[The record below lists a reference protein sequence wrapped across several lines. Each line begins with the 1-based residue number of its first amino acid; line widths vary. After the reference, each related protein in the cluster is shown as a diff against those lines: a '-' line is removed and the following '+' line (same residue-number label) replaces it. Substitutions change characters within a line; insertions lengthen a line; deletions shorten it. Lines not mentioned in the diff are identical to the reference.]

1 MIEKHVLVL
10 DLETTGL
17 DPKSDKI
24 IEIGAVLHTPKGKQ
38 AEFNQLVNPGI
49 PIPSFITDLTG
60 ITGEMVRSPKALP
73 IQDALQRFQEFL
85 LEELK
90 QAGPGIKIDS
100 LPVVGH
106 NVGFD
111 LSFLQEEGAF
121 MKNPP
126 LDTYEIAAVIL
137 PGEGRYNL
145 RALGQV
151 LGVPKRA
158 NHRALDDSLV
168 TLSILKIMHDKILQ
182 LPLSTLAEIVRLSD
196 GTNWKGT
203 LAFMWA
209 LEQRT
214 RENGNKPI
222 AEYQNPILSQPPPQE
237 FDPLEPL
244 AQLQKLDLEEVTAVL
259 EPGGPF
265 HKSFPNYE
273 KRSEQLEMLRV
284 ATRAISEGRHYMI
297 EAGTGIGKS
306 LAYLIPATLWAAKN
320 QNRVVISTNT
330 INLQDQL
337 ISKDIPLLLETLNLD
352 CKATVLKGRSN
363 YLCPHHLESLRK
375 SKPKNSDEMRVLGKI
390 LVWLESSPT
399 GDRGEINLNG
409 PRENRVW
416 NRVSAEH
423 EDCST
428 EGCLKRTG
436 GRCPFYQA
444 RQRAHSSH
452 IIVVNHALLLA
463 DVATGNRVL
472 PEYDTLVIDEA
483 HHLESATT
491 NALSFYTSQYLLRRS
506 LATLGDENQGILG
519 WILSLGKETLSPAE
533 VGNLNQLVQSMI
545 SRSFKTKSR
554 MEEVFQ
560 IMQGFLDRSPAAKSN
575 NKYTIQLR
583 FQSPNS
589 PESFPGILRSGS
601 DWDELEVGWD
611 HARQSLYGLLED
623 IQKLWEAINDL
634 LGKNR
639 QEKPQFEA
647 ILNDLRE
654 ASRELYEMYE
664 NIDNL
669 VFEPDPNMIYWI
681 ESNPQRP
688 AVAIQAAPL
697 HIGELMENHIWFEKR
712 SVILTSA
719 TLTTAGSF
727 NYIKNRLQA
736 LDAETLALGSPFD
749 YQNAALLYLVE
760 DIPEPTDYRGHQLAI
775 NKGLI
780 SLCKATG
787 GRTLVL
793 FTSYSQLQKTARAI
807 TGPLAQEGIIV
818 YEQGSGPSPHTLL
831 KSFRMAEQAVLLGT
845 RAFWEGIDIPG
856 PDLSVL
862 VIAKLPFQVPSD
874 PIVAARSETYQDS
887 FQNYTLP
894 EAILSFRQGFGR
906 LIRSKQDVGLVAIL
920 DKRLLS
926 KSYGDLF
933 LSSLPNCTIQKGFLQ
948 DLPETASRWLNI

>member
-1 MIEKHVLVL
+1 MIDKNLLVL
-10 DLETTGL
+10 DIETTGL

-24 IEIGAVLHTPKGKQ
+24 IEIGAVLHTKNGKQ
-38 AEFNQLVNPGI
+38 VEFSQLVNPGI
-49 PIPSFITDLTG
+49 PIPPFITELTG
-60 ITGEMVRSPKALP
+60 ITREMVQSEKALP
-73 IQDALQRFQEFL
+73 IGEALQELSDFL
-85 LEELK
+85 IKELK
-90 QAGPGIKIDS
+90 LSGNSGKLKT

-111 LSFLQEEGAF
+111 LSFLQRDGAF
-121 MKNPP
+121 GGNPS
-126 LDTYEIAAVIL
+126 LDTYEMASVIL

-151 LGVPKRA
+151 LGVPRRPT
-158 NHRALDDSLV
+158 HRALDDTLV
-168 TLSILKIMHDKILQ
+168 TLAILKIMYEKILQ

-196 GTNWKGT
+196 GIPWKGY
-203 LAFMWA
+203 LPFLWA
-209 LEQRT
+209 LEERSKQQDGT
-214 RENGNKPI
+214 TVES
-222 AEYQNPILSQPPPQE
+222 YQNPILSQPPPPE
-237 FDPLEPL
+237 FDPLQPEETV
-244 AQLQKLDLEEVTAVL
+244 QGLEIEEISAVL

-265 HKSFPNYE
+265 HKSFPDYE
-273 KRSEQLEMLRV
+273 NRSEQLEMLR
-284 ATRAISEGRHYMI
+284 ASARAISEGRHYLI

-306 LAYLIPATLWAAKN
+306 LAYLIPSAIWASKN
-320 QNRVVISTNT
+320 QRAVVISTNT

-337 ISKDIPLLLETLNLD
+337 IGKDIPLLLKTLDLD

-375 SKPKNSDEMRVLGKI
+375 SKPKNVDEMRVLGKI
-390 LVWLESSPT
+390 LVWLESSQS

-409 PRENRVW
+409 QRERRVW

-483 HHLESATT
+483 HHLENATT
-491 NALSFYTSQYLLRRS
+491 NALSFYTSQSLLRRS
-506 LATLGDENQGILG
+506 LSTLGDENTGILS
-519 WILSLGKETLSPAE
+519 WILNLGKDNLTPSKSAS
-533 VGNLNQLVQSMI
+533 LNQLIQSMI

-560 IMQGFLDRSPAAKSN
+560 IMQGFLDRSPAAKRNSR
-575 NKYTIQLR
+575 YTIQLR
-583 FQSPNS
+583 FQSPSS
-589 PESFPGILRSGS
+589 PERFGGILRSGS
-601 DWDELEVGWD
+601 DWDELEAGWD
-611 HARQSLYGLLED
+611 HARQSLYGLIED
-623 IQKLWEAINDL
+623 IQKLWETINDL

-639 QEKPQFEA
+639 DGQPQYEA

-654 ASRELYEMYE
+654 ASRELYEMYV

-681 ESNPQRP
+681 ESPPQYP

-697 HIGELMENHIWFEKR
+697 HIGELMENYIWFEKR
-712 SVILTSA
+712 TVILTSA

-727 NYIKNRLQA
+727 DFIKNRLRA
-736 LDAETLALGSPFD
+736 LDAETLSLGSPFD
-749 YQNAALLYLVE
+749 YQNAALLYIVE
-760 DIPEPTDYRGHQLAI
+760 DIPEPTDIRGHQQAL
-775 NKGLI
+775 NQGLI

-793 FTSYSQLQKTARAI
+793 FTSYSQLHNTAQAI

-831 KSFRMAEQAVLLGT
+831 TSFRMAEQAVLLGT
-845 RAFWEGIDIPG
+845 RAFWEGIDVPG

-874 PIVAARSETYQDS
+874 PIVAARAETYQDS
-887 FQNYTLP
+887 FQNYMLP

-906 LIRSKQDVGLVAIL
+906 LIRSNQDVGVVAIL
-920 DKRLLS
+920 DKRLIS

-933 LSSLPNCTIQKGFLQ
+933 LSSLPNCAMQKGFLT

>member
-1 MIEKHVLVL
+1 MDDKTFLVL

-17 DPKSDKI
+17 DPKTDKI
-24 IEIGAVLHTPKGKQ
+24 IEIGAALHTRKGKQ
-38 AEFNQLVNPGI
+38 EEFSQLVNPGI
-49 PIPSFITDLTG
+49 PIPRFITELTG
-60 ITGEMVRSPKALP
+60 ITSQMVQNKDVPTIQEALGELKKFLAKELEKSGSTVKIKDLP
-73 IQDALQRFQEFL
+73 I
-85 LEELK
+85 
-90 QAGPGIKIDS
+90 
-100 LPVVGH
+100 VGH

-111 LSFLQEEGAF
+111 LSFLQKEGAY
-121 MKNPP
+121 KENPGI
-126 LDTYEIAAVIL
+126 DTYDVASVIL

-151 LGVPKRA
+151 LGVPRRA
-158 NHRALDDSLV
+158 THRALDDALV
-168 TLSILKIMHDKILQ
+168 TLSILKIMYDKVLQ
-182 LPLSTLAEIVRLSD
+182 LPLPTLVELVRLSKSID
-196 GTNWKGT
+196 WKGA
-203 LAFMWA
+203 LPFQWA
-209 LEQRT
+209 LEERK
-214 RENGNKPI
+214 NGGTTSADTP
-222 AEYQNPILSQPPPQE
+222 YQNPLLSQSPPPE
-237 FDPLEPL
+237 SDPIQPKE
-244 AQLQKLDLEEVTAVL
+244 KIEGLDLEEVSAVL

-265 HKSFPNYE
+265 HKKFPDYE
-273 KRSEQLEMLRV
+273 NRSEQLEMLRTC
-284 ATRAISEGRHYMI
+284 ARAISEGRHYLI

-306 LAYLIPATLWAAKN
+306 LAYLIPAALWSSKN
-320 QNRVVISTNT
+320 QHRVVISTNT

-337 ISKDIPLLLETLNLD
+337 ISKDIPLLLQTLNLD
-352 CKATVLKGRSN
+352 CKAAVLKGRSN

-375 SKPKNSDEMRVLGKI
+375 SKPKNVDEMRVLGKI
-390 LVWLESSPT
+390 LVWLEYSQT

-409 PRENRVW
+409 QRERRVW
-416 NRVSAEH
+416 NRISADH

-428 EGCLKRTG
+428 ENCLKRTG

-463 DVATGNRVL
+463 DVATGYRIL

-491 NALSFYTSQYLLRRS
+491 NALSFYTSQSLLRRS
-506 LATLGDENQGILG
+506 LDTLGDENKGILN
-519 WILSLGKETLSPAE
+519 WILSLGKENLSPSE
-533 VGNLNQLVQSMI
+533 SGSLNQLVQSMI

-554 MEEVFQ
+554 MDDVFR
-560 IMQGFLDRSPAAKSN
+560 IMQGFLDRSPAAKRKSR
-575 NKYTIQLR
+575 YTIQLR
-583 FQSPNS
+583 FQSQNS
-589 PESFPGILRSGS
+589 PESFGGILRSGS
-601 DWDELEVGWD
+601 DWDELEASWD
-611 HARQSLYGLLED
+611 HARQSLFGLLED
-623 IQKLWEAINDL
+623 IQKLWEAINEI

-639 QEKPQFEA
+639 DTQPQFEA
-647 ILNDLRE
+647 VLNDLRE
-654 ASRELYEMYE
+654 ASRELYEMYV
-664 NIDNL
+664 NLDNM

-681 ESNPQRP
+681 ESNPQYP

-697 HIGELMENHIWFEKR
+697 HIGTLMENYIWFEKR
-712 SVILTSA
+712 TVILTSA

-727 NYIKNRLQA
+727 QYIQNRLQA
-736 LDAETLALGSPFD
+736 QDAETLSLGSPFD

-760 DIPEPTDYRGHQLAI
+760 DIPEPSDYRGHQQYI
-775 NKGLI
+775 NQGLI

-793 FTSYSQLQKTARAI
+793 FTSYSQLQKTAQAI

-831 KSFRMAEQAVLLGT
+831 TSFRNADQAVLLGT

-887 FQNYTLP
+887 FQNYMLP

-906 LIRSKQDVGLVAIL
+906 LIRSKQDIGVVAIL

-926 KSYGDLF
+926 KTYGDLF
-933 LSSLPNCTIQKGFLQ
+933 LSSLPNCAVQQGLLR
-948 DLPETASRWLNI
+948 DLPKTASRWLNI

>member
-1 MIEKHVLVL
+1 MIDKTLLVL

-17 DPKSDKI
+17 DPKSDRI
-24 IEIGAVLHTPKGKQ
+24 IEIGAVLHTDKGKQ
-38 AEFNQLVNPGI
+38 AEYSQLVNPGI
-49 PIPSFITDLTG
+49 PIPRFITELTG
-60 ITGEMVRSPKALP
+60 ITREMVQSDKALP
-73 IQDALQRFQEFL
+73 IDDAIKKLTNFL
-85 LEELK
+85 HKELG
-90 QAGPGIKIDS
+90 QAGTS
-100 LPVVGH
+100 LRIEDLPIVGH

-111 LSFLQEEGAF
+111 LSFLNQQGAF
-121 MKNPP
+121 EDNPS
-126 LDTYEIAAVIL
+126 LDTYEMASVIL

-158 NHRALDDSLV
+158 THRALDDAAV
-168 TLSILKIMHDKILQ
+168 TLAIFKIMYEKITQ
-182 LPLSTLAEIVRLSD
+182 LPLSTLAEIVRLSED
-196 GTNWKGT
+196 LKWKG
-203 LAFMWA
+203 FIPFQWA
-209 LEQRT
+209 LEERKKGQKDLDI
-214 RENGNKPI
+214 EQ
-222 AEYQNPILSQPPPQE
+222 YQNPILSQPPPTE
-237 FDPLEPL
+237 FDPLEPKEKV
-244 AQLQKLDLEEVTAVL
+244 QGLDLEEVSAVL

-265 HKSFPNYE
+265 HKSFPDYE
-273 KRSEQLEMLRV
+273 NRSEQLEMLRA
-284 ATRAISEGRHYMI
+284 ATRAISEGRHYLI

-306 LAYLIPATLWAAKN
+306 LAYLIPAAIWSSIN
-320 QNRVVISTNT
+320 QHRVVISTNT

-337 ISKDIPLLLETLNLD
+337 ISKDIPLLLNTLELD
-352 CKATVLKGRSN
+352 CKAAVLKGRSN
-363 YLCPHHLESLRK
+363 YLCPHHLETLRK
-375 SKPKNSDEMRVLGKI
+375 SKPKNVDEMRVIGKI
-390 LVWLESSPT
+390 LVWLESSLS

-409 PRENRVW
+409 QNERRVW
-416 NRVSAEH
+416 NRISADH

-491 NALSFYTSQYLLRRS
+491 NALSFYTSQSLLRRS
-506 LATLGDENQGILG
+506 LNTLGDENNGILS
-519 WILSLGKETLSPAE
+519 WVLSLGKDNLTPSDS
-533 VGNLNQLVQSMI
+533 GSLNQLIQSMV
-545 SRSFKTKSR
+545 SRSFKVKSR

-560 IMQGFLDRSPAAKSN
+560 ILQGFLDRSLAAKRNS
-575 NKYTIQLR
+575 KYTIQLR

-589 PESFPGILRSGS
+589 PESFGGILRSGS
-601 DWDELEVGWD
+601 DWDELEASWD
-611 HARQSLYGLLED
+611 QARQSLYGLLED
-623 IQKLWEAINDL
+623 IQKLWESINDL
-634 LGKNR
+634 LGRDRDGQPKY
-639 QEKPQFEA
+639 EA

-681 ESNPQRP
+681 ESHPQFP

-697 HIGELMENHIWFEKR
+697 HIGALMESHIWFEKR
-712 SVILTSA
+712 AVIMTSA
-719 TLTTAGSF
+719 TLTVAGNF
-727 NYIKNRLQA
+727 DFIQNRLQA
-736 LDAETLALGSPFD
+736 HDAETLSLGSPFD

-760 DIPEPTDYRGHQLAI
+760 DIPEPGDLQGHQQYL

-793 FTSYSQLQKTARAI
+793 FTSYGQLQSTARAI

-831 KSFRMAEQAVLLGT
+831 NSFRMAEQAVLLGT

-874 PIVAARSETYQDS
+874 PIVSARAETYPDS
-887 FQNYTLP
+887 FQNYMLP

-906 LIRSKQDVGLVAIL
+906 LIRTKQDLGVVAIF
-920 DKRLLS
+920 DKRLIS
-926 KSYGDLF
+926 KTYGDLF
-933 LSSLPNCTIQKGFLQ
+933 LSSLPRCTIQTGFLK
-948 DLPETASRWLNI
+948 DLPSTASRWLNI

>member
-1 MIEKHVLVL
+1 MNNKTFLVL

-17 DPKSDKI
+17 DPKADKI
-24 IEIGAVLHTPKGKQ
+24 IEIGAVLHTSKGKP
-38 AEFNQLVNPGI
+38 AEFSSLVNPGI
-49 PIPSFITDLTG
+49 AIPRFITELTG
-60 ITGEMVRSPKALP
+60 ITSEMVHSDSTPP
-73 IQDALQRFQEFL
+73 IQEA
-85 LEELK
+85 LEEFQNFLHK
-90 QAGPGIKIDS
+90 ELEKTGSTDKIKD

-121 MKNPP
+121 QGNPAI
-126 LDTYEIAAVIL
+126 DTYDIASVIL

-158 NHRALDDSLV
+158 THRALDDTQV
-168 TLSILKIMHDKILQ
+168 TLGILKIMYDKILQ
-182 LPLSTLAEIVRLSD
+182 LPLSTLAEIV
-196 GTNWKGT
+196 N
-203 LAFMWA
+203 LAEGIHWNGVLPFRWA
-209 LEQRT
+209 LEGRKKDT
-214 RENGNKPI
+214 HSSLTP
-222 AEYQNPILSQPPPQE
+222 YQNPILSQPPPPE
-237 FDPLEPL
+237 LDPLQPKEKV
-244 AQLQKLDLEEVTAVL
+244 QGLDLEEVSAVL
-259 EPGGPF
+259 QPGGPF
-265 HKSFPNYE
+265 HKSFPDYE
-273 KRSEQLEMLRV
+273 NRSEQLEMLR
-284 ATRAISEGRHYMI
+284 ACARAISEGRHYLI

-306 LAYLIPATLWAAKN
+306 LAYLIPSAIWSSKN
-320 QNRVVISTNT
+320 QHRVVISTNT

-337 ISKDIPLLLETLNLD
+337 ISKDIPLLFKTLNLD
-352 CKATVLKGRSN
+352 CTATVLKGRSN

-375 SKPKNSDEMRVLGKI
+375 SKPKNVDEMRVLGKI
-390 LVWLESSPT
+390 LVWLESSQS

-409 PRENRVW
+409 QREMRVW
-416 NRVSAEH
+416 NRISAEH

-463 DVATGNRVL
+463 DVATGNRIL
-472 PEYDTLVIDEA
+472 PEYDALIIDEA

-491 NALSFYTSQYLLRRS
+491 NALSFYTSQSLLRRS
-506 LATLGDENQGILG
+506 LDTLGDENKGILN
-519 WILSLGKETLSPAE
+519 WILSLGQENLAPSE
-533 VGNLNQLVQSMI
+533 SGSLNQLIQSMI

-554 MEEVFQ
+554 MDDVFR
-560 IMQGFLDRSPAAKSN
+560 ILQGFLNRSPASKGNS
-575 NKYTIQLR
+575 KYTIQLR

-589 PESFPGILRSGS
+589 PAGFNGILRSGS
-601 DWDELEVGWD
+601 DWDELEASWD

-623 IQKLWEAINDL
+623 IQKLWEAINAL
-634 LGKNR
+634 LGKT
-639 QEKPQFEA
+639 QERKPQFEA

-654 ASRELYEMYE
+654 ASRELYEMYV

-681 ESNPQRP
+681 ESHPQYP
-688 AVAIQAAPL
+688 AVAVQAAPL
-697 HIGELMENHIWFEKR
+697 HIGTLMENHIWFEKR
-712 SVILTSA
+712 AVILTSA

-727 NYIKNRLQA
+727 DYIKNRLQA
-736 LDAETLALGSPFD
+736 QDAETLALGSPFD
-749 YQNAALLYLVE
+749 YQNSALLYLVE
-760 DIPEPTDYRGHQLAI
+760 DIPEPNDYRGHQQAI
-775 NKGLI
+775 NQGLI

-793 FTSYSQLQKTARAI
+793 FTSYSQLQNTAQAI

-831 KSFRMAEQAVLLGT
+831 TSFRIAEQAVLLGT

-887 FQNYTLP
+887 FQEYMLP

-906 LIRSKQDVGLVAIL
+906 LIRSKQDIGVVVIF

-926 KSYGDLF
+926 KTYGDLF
-933 LSSLPNCTIQKGFLQ
+933 LSSLPNCSVQTGFLK
-948 DLPETASRWLNI
+948 DLSKAASRWLNI

>member
-1 MIEKHVLVL
+1 MIDKNILVL

-17 DPKSDKI
+17 DPKTDKI
-24 IEIGAVLHTPKGKQ
+24 IEIGAVLHTEKGKQ
-38 AEFNQLVNPGI
+38 VEFSQLVNPGI
-49 PIPSFITDLTG
+49 PIPRFITELTG
-60 ITGEMVRSPKALP
+60 ITREMVQSENALP
-73 IQDALQRFQEFL
+73 IEEALQNFKDFL
-85 LEELK
+85 IKELG
-90 QAGPGIKIDS
+90 QFGAASKIGS
-100 LPVVGH
+100 LPVAGH

-111 LSFLQEEGAF
+111 LSFLNEEGVL
-121 MKNPP
+121 KQNPS
-126 LDTYEIAAVIL
+126 LDTYEMASVVL

-158 NHRALDDSLV
+158 THRALDDTLV
-168 TLSILKIMHDKILQ
+168 TLAILKIMYEKILQ
-182 LPLSTLAEIVRLSD
+182 LPLPTLAEIVRLSKSC
-196 GTNWKGT
+196 NWKGA
-203 LAFMWA
+203 LPFIWA

-214 RENGNKPI
+214 GGGQNSAIE
-222 AEYQNPILSQPPPQE
+222 AYQNPILSQPPPQE
-237 FDPLEPL
+237 FDPLEPKEKI
-244 AQLQKLDLEEVTAVL
+244 QGLDLEEVSAVL

-265 HKSFPNYE
+265 HKSFPEYE
-273 KRSEQLEMLRV
+273 NRSEQLEMLR
-284 ATRAISEGRHYMI
+284 AAARAISEGRHYLI

-306 LAYLIPATLWAAKN
+306 LAYLIPAAIWATKN
-320 QNRVVISTNT
+320 QRRVVISTNT

-337 ISKDIPLLLETLNLD
+337 ISKDIPLLLNTLRLE
-352 CKATVLKGRSN
+352 CKAAVLKGRSN

-375 SKPKNSDEMRVLGKI
+375 SKPKNAEEMRVLGKI
-390 LVWLESSPT
+390 LVWLESSQS

-409 PRENRVW
+409 PKERRVW
-416 NRVSAEH
+416 NRISAEH

-491 NALSFYTSQYLLRRS
+491 NALSFYTSQSLLRRS
-506 LATLGDENQGILG
+506 LNTLGDEKRGILS
-519 WILSLGKETLSPAE
+519 WILSLGKDSLSPSESGA
-533 VGNLNQLVQSMI
+533 LNQLIQSMI
-545 SRSFKTKSR
+545 TRSFKTQSR

-560 IMQGFLDRSPAAKSN
+560 VLQGFLNRSPAAKRN

-589 PESFPGILRSGS
+589 PGNFFGILRSGS
-601 DWDELEVGWD
+601 DWDELEACWD

-623 IQKLWEAINDL
+623 IQKLWEAIKDL
-634 LGKNR
+634 LGKKLEG
-639 QEKPQFEA
+639 QPQFEA
-647 ILNDLRE
+647 VLNDLRE

-681 ESNPQRP
+681 ESHPQRP

-727 NYIKNRLQA
+727 EYIKNRLQA
-736 LDAETLALGSPFD
+736 HDAETLSLGSPFD
-749 YQNAALLYLVE
+749 YQNSALLYLVE
-760 DIPEPTDYRGHQLAI
+760 DIPEPTDFQGHQRSL
-775 NKGLI
+775 NQGLI

-793 FTSYSQLQKTARAI
+793 FTSYNQLQNTARAI

-831 KSFRMAEQAVLLGT
+831 KSFRIAEQAVLLGT

-856 PDLSVL
+856 SDLSVL

-874 PIVAARSETYQDS
+874 PIVAARAETYQDS
-887 FQNYTLP
+887 FQNYMLP

-906 LIRSKQDVGLVAIL
+906 LIRSKQDVGVVAVL
-920 DKRLLS
+920 DKRLIS
-926 KSYGDLF
+926 KTYGDIF
-933 LSSLPNCTIQKGFLQ
+933 LSSLPNCTVQKGFLK
-948 DLPETASRWLNI
+948 DLPDTASRWLNI